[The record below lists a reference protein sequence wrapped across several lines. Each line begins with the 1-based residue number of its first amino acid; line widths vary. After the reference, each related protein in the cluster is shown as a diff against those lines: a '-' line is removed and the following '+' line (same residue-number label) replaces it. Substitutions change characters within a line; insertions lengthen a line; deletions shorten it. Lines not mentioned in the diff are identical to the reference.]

1 MSKQIDQSEE
11 NDSKDVHKKV
21 LPNLQGQKNV
31 LKQKTLT
38 SFMRKKNETENEADA
53 SVSAIT
59 RNIVKQTENSVK
71 AQNISSNITTLRA
84 AEESLVGFT
93 NWKTAIEVGKGF
105 SRHELSEMHLT
116 AASRK
121 AEKTKRIETDTSIST
136 LVTSTVLLKRRYYFK
151 AIVKTILFLV
161 EHHLALRG
169 NWDKEYHEED
179 GLFNSLFDFAK
190 ERDPDL
196 VECEKFMPSN
206 AKYTSPEIQNEII
219 DILAELLRESIVREV
234 LNADVNF
241 FTILFDG
248 TKDRNGDEI
257 VSLAARFVSSGKPV
271 EVLLFFE
278 TTEDAMRI
286 LSQCYDGA
294 SVMNG
299 YKSGV
304 AKRLQDVLKKII
316 PYVHCFNHRLHL
328 VIIHVVKQI
337 QAVKEFFD
345 QLQLIYTMLKK
356 PKIKKI
362 HEGKSMKRLID
373 TRWTGHKDA
382 AKAILQN
389 YYEFVDTFK
398 LAVKNISKEI
408 DGEDIAICTGILA
421 VITRKTFVFILVCIN
436 EILSFLAPA
445 DVIFQKREIGYKR
458 VMPVVESVK
467 TCILELRNDK
477 RSTLLDDFTVEE
489 TIGERSGEEE
499 IIDVT
504 IAELEARFSE
514 NNSILLAL
522 SNADSMDISE
532 LKPLETVGIEL
543 PSQCELNV
551 AKKYVDRKR
560 ADHEKSNAARM
571 VKGGKEKDLSRFNI
585 LETLYDAQEPFRN
598 VYNLFAT
605 IETFACSTS
614 VCECSFSSLSLVDLP
629 NRLTMT
635 NLRLRNL
642 AFLGFE
648 SKRLRNTDLDEVLK
662 KFNSS
667 KRRKVQLY

>member
-11 NDSKDVHKKV
+11 KDSKEVHKKV
-21 LPNLQGQKNV
+21 QPNLQGQKNV

-38 SFMRKKNETENEADA
+38 SFMRKKNSNVTLSNEGGETSSAT
-53 SVSAIT
+53 SVLNVSRTDFNLHCAT
-59 RNIVKQTENSVK
+59 DV
-71 AQNISSNITTLRA
+71 AISSILDDITAPHTELDFDSGAQLKKLQSFRFPYTG
-84 AEESLVGFT
+84 SVGFT

-196 VECEKFMPSN
+196 P
-206 AKYTSPEIQNEII
+206 
-219 DILAELLRESIVREV
+219 LAELLRESIVREV

-257 VSLAARFVSSGKPV
+257 VSLAARFVSSGKPF

-278 TTEDAMRI
+278 TTEGEDAETFTTLTLDSLCPYGLDAMRI

-458 VMPVVESVK
+458 AMPVDLLEKTAPESSASSRPV
-467 TCILELRNDK
+467 RQNGK

-489 TIGERSGEEE
+489 TIGERSGEETEMKSIYFE

-514 NNSILLAL
+514 NNTNLLAL
-522 SNADSMDISE
+522 SNADNMDISE
-532 LKPLETVGIEL
+532 LKPLETVGTCL
-543 PSQCELNV
+543 LNV
-551 AKKYVDRKR
+551 
-560 ADHEKSNAARM
+560 N
-571 VKGGKEKDLSRFNI
+571 
-585 LETLYDAQEPFRN
+585 
-598 VYNLFAT
+598 
-605 IETFACSTS
+605 
-614 VCECSFSSLSLVDLP
+614 
-629 NRLTMT
+629 
-635 NLRLRNL
+635 
-642 AFLGFE
+642 
-648 SKRLRNTDLDEVLK
+648 
-662 KFNSS
+662 
-667 KRRKVQLY
+667 